1 MINTLIL
8 LTLAGIN
15 SVAFSVQ
22 SGTGTIF
29 NPIISVED
37 GTYDEVKVSPLT
49 GLIIRVWKTMVLFGG
64 LMLLVYLI
72 WGAIEWISSGGDGE
86 KVKSARNKLTNAL
99 IGLFLLVA
107 SFAIM
112 IFLRELF
119 GYDLLNIIWP
129 TAENMT
135 S

>member
-1 MINTLIL
+1 MINTLFL
-8 LTLAGIN
+8 TTLAKIN
-15 SVAFSVQ
+15 SIAFNVQ
-22 SGTGTIF
+22 SGKIF

-37 GTYDEVKVSPLT
+37 GTYEEVSGKPLT
-49 GLIIRVWKTMVLFGG
+49 GLIIRVWKTVVLFGG

-72 WGAIEWISSGGDGE
+72 WGAIEWISSGGDSE
-86 KVKSARNKLTNAL
+86 KLKNARNKLTNAL

-112 IFLRELF
+112 IFLKELF